1 MSLEIAIKT
10 NPGDYIKGPFQ
21 ANVSDAKAIQTKT
34 GKTMFK
40 AKLTDGQHT
49 AYATSFS
56 QTFEHFDGKR
66 VEFSGMGLKRGDDYN
81 GTAQV
86 SIGDKSKWKAVG
98 ASNAPDAAPHTQ
110 HTPEPSN
117 PVKTQGNPV
126 SEASGLSGN
135 ELAASF
141 AALSLAALKAYKDA
155 GMPGISEQA
164 ALRAPEWAALW
175 WFGQRS
181 VKTEGEPPSPRKKT
195 GSERTYEEEEAIP
208 F

>member
-1 MSLEIAIKT
+1 
-10 NPGDYIKGPFQ
+10 
-21 ANVSDAKAIQTKT
+21 
-34 GKTMFK
+34 MFK
-40 AKLTDGQHT
+40 ARLTDGQHT
-49 AYATSFS
+49 ASATSFS

-86 SIGDKSKWKAVG
+86 GIGDKAKWKAVG
-98 ASNAPDAAPHTQ
+98 GQNAPVTVPTDGYDAAVPSNA
-110 HTPEPSN
+110 
-117 PVKTQGNPV
+117 VKTHANPA

-141 AALSLAALKAYKDA
+141 AALSLATLKAYKDA
-155 GMPGISEQA
+155 GMPGICEQA

-181 VKTEGEPPSPRKKT
+181 VKTEAPGEDVP
-195 GSERTYEEEEAIP
+195 Y
-208 F
+208 

>member
-1 MSLEIAIKT
+1 MSLEIAVKT
-10 NPGDYIKGPFQ
+10 EPGAYIKGPFQ
-21 ANVSDAKAIQTKT
+21 ANVSDAKSIQTKT

-49 AYATSFS
+49 ASATSFS

-86 SIGDKSKWKAVG
+86 SIGDKAKWKAVG
-98 ASNAPDAAPHTQ
+98 GQDAATPAQTAPDPSNAL
-110 HTPEPSN
+110 
-117 PVKTQGNPV
+117 KTQGNPV
-126 SEASGLSGN
+126 SEPAGLSGN

-141 AALSLAALKAYKDA
+141 AALSLATLKAYKDA
-155 GMPGISEQA
+155 GMPGICEQA

-181 VKTEGEPPSPRKKT
+181 VKTEAPGEDVP
-195 GSERTYEEEEAIP
+195 Y
-208 F
+208 

>member
-10 NPGDYIKGPFQ
+10 EPGAYIKGPFQ
-21 ANVSDAKAIQTKT
+21 ANVSDAKSIQTKT

-49 AYATSFS
+49 ASATSFS

-86 SIGDKSKWKAVG
+86 GIGDKAKWKAVG
-98 ASNAPDAAPHTQ
+98 GQDAKGQDAPTQ
-110 HTPEPSN
+110 TTPEPSN
-117 PVKTQGNPV
+117 GLKTQGNPV
-126 SEASGLSGN
+126 SEPSGLSGN

-141 AALSLAALKAYKDA
+141 AALSLATLKAYKDA
-155 GMPGISEQA
+155 GMPGICEQA

-181 VKTEGEPPSPRKKT
+181 VKTEAEA
-195 GSERTYEEEEAIP
+195 EEEKIP

>member
-10 NPGDYIKGPFQ
+10 EPGAYIKGPFQ
-21 ANVSDAKAIQTKT
+21 ANVSDAKSIQTKT

-49 AYATSFS
+49 ASATSFS

-86 SIGDKSKWKAVG
+86 SIGDKAKWKAVG
-98 ASNAPDAAPHTQ
+98 GQDAATY
-110 HTPEPSN
+110 TASIPEGPISI
-117 PVKTQGNPV
+117 KGQALTI
-126 SEASGLSGN
+126 SEPSGLSGN

-141 AALSLAALKAYKDA
+141 AALSLATLKAYKDA
-155 GMPGISEQA
+155 GMPGICEQA

-181 VKTEGEPPSPRKKT
+181 VKTEA
-195 GSERTYEEEEAIP
+195 EEEKIP